1 MSIADSLLELN
12 ALTATPQD
20 VVQNRARIEAI
31 LKREAK
37 LAEVE
42 VLRYFV
48 AARGAAMVP
57 VLADELRAR
66 DPKARFA
73 TLGQIDLFTDRGAAA
88 KLLRGVFK
96 DPDSRVR
103 SHARKIARALG
114 LADVALR
121 DTRFTPRGKIKRT
134 TPGAFNPTGWAFG
147 VYGRQRRRAKPREDM
162 ESAGLPYLDSVDGV
176 LALLGVPSEDALR
189 PLMRAGA
196 GPGSPYVEFE
206 IPKATGGVR
215 TITAPRA
222 PLRKVQRTILDAIL
236 AKVPTH
242 DASHA
247 FTKARSIVTNAAP
260 HQKKRVVVKL
270 DLVDF
275 FPSIHHRRVVGLFEQ
290 LGYGNAVAKQ
300 LASLTTFRPKNAGG
314 ETAWPGLLPQG
325 APTSPAIANLVA
337 RRLDR
342 RLAALAKKSQ
352 ATYTRYA
359 DDLTFSFDEEPKS
372 LGRFLWWVDQ
382 ICQQEG
388 FVENTKKRRVLRAKS
403 QQRVA
408 GIVVNDGLHL
418 PRAERRRFRAILSNV
433 AKHGL
438 ESQARG
444 RDDFAA
450 YLRGYAAFWNMVEPQ
465 RGAAVLKQVEA
476 LLAGKA

>member
-1 MSIADSLLELN
+1 MSLADSLLELN
-12 ALTATPQD
+12 ALTATPDD
-20 VVQNRARIEAI
+20 VVVNRARIEAI
-31 LKREAK
+31 LKGAAK
-37 LAEVE
+37 LAEAD
-42 VLRYFV
+42 VLRFFV
-48 AARGAAMVP
+48 ASRGAALFAVMG
-57 VLADELRAR
+57 DELRAR
-66 DPKARFA
+66 DPKARLA
-73 TLGQIDLFTDRGAAA
+73 TLGQIDLFTDRGGAA
-88 KLLRGVFK
+88 KLLRVVFK

-103 SHARKIARALG
+103 SRARKLARALG

-147 VYGRQRRRAKPREDM
+147 VYGRKRRRPKPREEM
-162 ESAGLPYLDSVDGV
+162 AASGLPCLDGFDGV
-176 LALLGVPSEDALR
+176 LALLGVPSEAALR
-189 PLMRAGA
+189 PLMRPGA

-222 PLRKVQRTILDAIL
+222 ALREVQRAILDAIL
-236 AKVPTH
+236 SKVPTH

-247 FTKARSIVTNAAP
+247 FTNGRSIVTNAAP
-260 HQKKRVVVKL
+260 HQKKRIVVKL

-275 FPSIHHRRVVGLFEQ
+275 FPSIHYRRVVGIFEQ
-290 LGYGNAVAKQ
+290 LGYGASVAKL
-300 LASLTTFRPKNAGG
+300 LASLTTFRPKSKENR
-314 ETAWPGLLPQG
+314 TIWPGLLPQG
-325 APTSPAIANLVA
+325 APTSPAIANLAA

-342 RLAALAKKSQ
+342 RLAALAKKSG
-352 ATYTRYA
+352 AAYSRYA
-359 DDLTFSFDEEPKS
+359 DDLTFSFEQEPQS

-388 FVENTKKRRVLRAKS
+388 FVENTKKRRVLRNKS

-408 GIVVNDGLHL
+408 GVVVNDGLHL
-418 PRAERRRFRAILSNV
+418 PRAERRRFRAILANV

-465 RGAAVLKQVEA
+465 RGGAILEQVES
-476 LLAGKA
+476 LLADQP